1 MEAATREPSRRA
13 PAQRRTQAERTA
25 RSDARMLDAAVA
37 LIGQRGT
44 AGTTLKE
51 VGEQAG
57 YSRGLAGYR
66 FGSKEGLFGFVVK
79 AVGEAWLQELTA
91 VTRGKV
97 GIAAIEA
104 ALDAHARFIAEAP
117 EHVRALYVL
126 WFESIGPQ
134 SGVKQVI
141 ERVHERRRRDVLAWI
156 RGGIDAGEID
166 PGVDAEGLADHFCGA
181 IVGIVYQWLVQPDAR
196 ARIAAMHETLK
207 LTMRERLPA
216 PRELPEETTR

>member
-1 MEAATREPSRRA
+1 METATRELPRRA
-13 PAQRRTQAERTA
+13 PARRRTQAERTA

-37 LIGQRGT
+37 LIGERGT

-97 GIAAIEA
+97 GVAAIEA
-104 ALDAHARFIAEAP
+104 ALDAHAHFIAEAP

-166 PGVDAEGLADHFCGA
+166 PAVDAEALADHFCGA
-181 IVGIVYQWLVQPDAR
+181 IVGIVYQWLVQPEAR
-196 ARIAAMHETLK
+196 VRIAAMHETLK

-216 PRELPEETTR
+216 PRDLPEETNR